1 MKEINPVNNSK
12 KIIHEEKEIF
22 ISERRTL
29 TRENKINAVECG
41 ASFEI
46 DTSLGIKV
54 FTDSEKLAKEV
65 DLALK
70 KLSTNN
76 NLGVELIYLTKN
88 KIPKVDEFEIQPRP
102 ISAGILG
109 DLVVD
114 RNLTQYGLSGP
125 DKFGSLE
132 SVLFGI
138 YAFERAEK
146 GFLGLHAAQIYD
158 NKNRV
163 NHILIGNSGI
173 GKSTVSQL
181 FQNRNPERFTVLG
194 DDWVEIDPSLEYIEP
209 ISTTFGS
216 HGGSVTNDLTKE
228 NKGVRD
234 KFTSFGK
241 IFYTYDIIKNS
252 NNKLGA
258 VILMLG
264 KKQENTKGSLRE
276 YFIDSNRHIPFIDQ
290 INIKDIVLP
299 LKVKNRLQNIISGFD
314 RLTKSKSF
322 HTVISDKDDMYK
334 NLFNINKYL

>member
-1 MKEINPVNNSK
+1 MQENNPLNNFQ
-12 KIIHEEKEIF
+12 KIIHKEGEI
-22 ISERRTL
+22 IIPERHTL
-29 TRENKINAVECG
+29 TRENRINSVECG
-41 ASFEI
+41 ANFEI

-70 KLSTNN
+70 NFSVKNN
-76 NLGVELIYLTKN
+76 SGVEFIYLTKN
-88 KIPKVDEFEIQPRP
+88 KIPKADEFEIQPRS

-114 RNLTQYGLSGP
+114 KNLTQYGLSGP

-163 NHILIGNSGI
+163 SHILIGNSGI

-181 FQNRNPERFTVLG
+181 FQNRNPERFTVLS
-194 DDWVEIDPSLEYIEP
+194 DDWVEIDPSLEYVEP
-209 ISTTFGS
+209 ISTTLGS
-216 HGGSVTNDLTKE
+216 HEGSVTNDLTEE
-228 NKGVRD
+228 NKRVSD

-241 IFYTYDIIKNS
+241 NFYTYDTIKNP
-252 NNKLGA
+252 NNKLGSI
-258 VILMLG
+258 ILMLG
-264 KKQENTKGSLRE
+264 KDQVNDEDSLRQ
-276 YFIDSNRHIPFIDQ
+276 YFIDSSRHVPFIDQ
-290 INIKDIVLP
+290 SNLKGIVLP
-299 LKVKNRLQNIISGFD
+299 IKIKNRLENIFSGLD
-314 RLTKSKSF
+314 RLAKKKSF
-322 HTVISDKDDMYK
+322 HTVISEKDDMYK
-334 NLFNINKYL
+334 NLFNISKFL